1 MQVDLLAL
9 VSVEKYMGWVR
20 DKRCGTRV
28 REHWARTQAQK
39 EVDAGRQGG
48 RGLQV
53 VRVSQPVVNLIRG
66 PCDLI
71 VWTAKKKRRL
81 MSRRNCV
88 HTRMLLDRTAP
99 CGQQKSSVFPGEKR
113 ESPTRSRD
121 TQPHTNGCPLR
132 IFDNIVEALKAELI
146 WGLERSGK
154 KAKPRRNAQRSG
166 PTRPDAVSYLQ
177 HVFSIRPF
185 VV

>member
-28 REHWARTQAQK
+28 REHWARTQAER

-71 VWTAKKKRRL
+71 VWT
-81 MSRRNCV
+81 
-88 HTRMLLDRTAP
+88 
-99 CGQQKSSVFPGEKR
+99 GEKN
-113 ESPTRSRD
+113 EKAYEPSKL
-121 TQPHTNGCPLR
+121 HTYPVCCWTG
-132 IFDNIVEALKAELI
+132 
-146 WGLERSGK
+146 
-154 KAKPRRNAQRSG
+154 PRRVASKSRAFFRGRNVS
-166 PTRPDAVSYLQ
+166 RPLAHATLSLIQMDVPCAYLITSWR
-177 HVFSIRPF
+177 H
-185 VV
+185 